1 MSEEDLMTAVREE
14 FEPVRMDVG
23 VDAIMAKGRATRR
36 FRRGGVAAGAL
47 AVALGVGLGV
57 PALSSGGAATGGA
70 ANGTTASGATVR
82 GTTAGG
88 TTAGG
93 IERTAWT
100 VAKQT
105 NGSIHVTIREMQNL
119 PALNA
124 RLAADGA
131 RVVFGLATTSA
142 AEVPT
147 AGCLPASAVN
157 GNAGITNQNA
167 AATAVNTISSPHGYT
182 VVVTPAKIPAGDMV
196 RVAAA
201 EGGADLPGASW
212 LPGLFSFIVPDT
224 AACGF

>member
-1 MSEEDLMTAVREE
+1 MANETRPRRESSSTS
-14 FEPVRMDVG
+14 R
-23 VDAIMAKGRATRR
+23 IRK
-36 FRRGGVAAGAL
+36 AAS
-47 AVALGVGLGV
+47 
-57 PALSSGGAATGGA
+57 LSSGGAA
-70 ANGTTASGATVR
+70 S

-93 IERTAWT
+93 IELTAWT
-100 VAKQT
+100 VANQT
-105 NGSIHVTIREMQNL
+105 NGSIHVTIREMRNL

>member
-14 FEPVRMDVG
+14 FEPVRMDVS

-57 PALSSGGAATGGA
+57 PALTSGGAA
-70 ANGTTASGATVR
+70 S

-88 TTAGG
+88 ATAGG
-93 IERTAWT
+93 IELTAWT

>member
-14 FEPVRMDVG
+14 FEPVRMDVS

-47 AVALGVGLGV
+47 AIALGVGLGV
-57 PALSSGGAATGGA
+57 PALSSGGAA
-70 ANGTTASGATVR
+70 S

-93 IERTAWT
+93 IELTAWT

-105 NGSIHVTIREMQNL
+105 NGSIHVTIREMRNL

-131 RVVFGLATTSA
+131 RVVFVLATTSA

-212 LPGLFSFIVPDT
+212 LPGLFRFIVPDT

>member
-14 FEPVRMDVG
+14 FEPVRMDVS

-47 AVALGVGLGV
+47 AIALGVGLGV
-57 PALSSGGAATGGA
+57 PALSSGGAA
-70 ANGTTASGATVR
+70 S

-93 IERTAWT
+93 IELTAWT

-105 NGSIHVTIREMQNL
+105 NGSIHVTIREMRNL

-131 RVVFGLATTSA
+131 RVVFVLATTSA